1 MMPAIQGVAVMENDI
16 ERFRI
21 RQELYELYFSG
32 VNSLACAPMPGTFFE
47 LLELGAMACDE
58 SLPPAAEPAAAAKVL
73 TISADDRCMSTSPAW
88 FGRAL
93 LDVAYWIRE
102 HSNRRV
108 RV

>member
-1 MMPAIQGVAVMENDI
+1 MAIMENDV
-16 ERFRI
+16 ERLRI

-47 LLELGAMACDE
+47 LLELGALARHE
-58 SLPPAAEPAAAAKVL
+58 PVPEGAEPAAAAKDL
-73 TISADDRCMSTSPAW
+73 TVSADGPCMSTSPAR

-93 LDVAYWIRE
+93 LNVAYRIRE